1 MPSLKLLLAALATLL
16 LLAHPVA
23 AQVLPSLGGTA
34 TAETGEPAADGSGGE
49 DAVADVAESV
59 DLLVELLRDPAVAA
73 ELAERLSTAAAEGA
87 AQVGETVEPVE
98 EPEVASFARRIANL
112 TSGAAE
118 SAFEA
123 LARAQIGLQRLP
135 RTLERSL
142 SAFDREVLIAAGQS
156 LLVVI
161 LVTYAVFIL
170 LKAGGRWVNRR
181 LGAEAE
187 NRGVFE
193 RVALA
198 LVSSV
203 LEAVVVALSWAAG
216 YIVSVSTA
224 GGGDIALQSLYLNA
238 FLIVELS
245 KVVVRALLAPRVSK
259 LRLIRLPDRGAR
271 SITRWIALSIGLL
284 TYGQLLAVP
293 IVNRNASFL
302 AGSALGTVINIVVVL
317 MAITVVLRHRRAIT
331 AWLLSEPEE
340 GQRKR
345 GTMRTLVRLW
355 PVPVLLYLVGLL
367 IIVATRP
374 GGILFPLLQDTALI
388 LGAGLAGWIAVSL
401 LSGAIARGVRLPQST
416 RERFPLLERRLNSF
430 VPKFL
435 MVIRFLVIA
444 AVIGVALDVTGLANI
459 GGWLSSERG
468 LAMTGA
474 LVSAA
479 AILLIAFG
487 VWLVFSSWVEYR
499 LNPDY
504 GKPPTARETTL
515 LTLLRN
521 AATIALLLI
530 TLMIVLSE
538 LGLDIGPLLAS
549 AGVLGLAIGFGA
561 QKMVQDIITGVFIQF
576 ENAINVGD
584 VISVGG
590 VTGVVEKLTVRSVS
604 LRDLHG
610 VFHIIPFS
618 SVDLVSN
625 FMREFS
631 FYVCDMGIA
640 YREEV
645 EDAKE
650 AMHLA
655 FDELKKGEAGRDI
668 LGNLEWFGLEAFG
681 DSAVVLRVRIKTLPG
696 KQWATGRAYNAL
708 LKRIFDER
716 GIEIPF
722 PHQTVYWGEDKQG
735 KAPPLRMIRED
746 TSDGGKD
753 PQPPAGGERRTD
765 SPVERDPYKSIT
777 DETPETEEAPR

>member
-1 MPSLKLLLAALATLL
+1 MPSLRPLLAALVTLL
-16 LLAHPVA
+16 FLAYPVA
-23 AQVLPSLGGTA
+23 AQITSPLGGGSSSEA
-34 TAETGEPAADGSGGE
+34 PAESSGGEGSGGE
-49 DAVADVAESV
+49 GPAAEVVESV
-59 DLLVELLRDPAVAA
+59 DLLIELLRDPAVAA
-73 ELAERLSTAAAEGA
+73 ELAQRLSGAAEEGAPEAAA
-87 AQVGETVEPVE
+87 PE
-98 EPEVASFARRIANL
+98 EPAQPEAASVARRIADL

-118 SAFEA
+118 SAFEG
-123 LARAQIGLQRLP
+123 LNRAWIGLERLP

-142 SAFDREVLIAAGQS
+142 SAFDRDVLIAAAQS
-156 LLVVI
+156 LLLVI
-161 LVTYAVFIL
+161 VVTYAVFMV
-170 LKAGGRWVNRR
+170 LKAGGRWIDRR
-181 LGAEAE
+181 LGREAE
-187 NRGVFE
+187 NRSVLE

-198 LVSSV
+198 VTSSI
-203 LEAVVVALSWAAG
+203 LEVVVVALSWAAG
-216 YIVSVSTA
+216 YVVSLFAA

-245 KVVVRALLAPRVSK
+245 KVVVRALLAPRVSN
-259 LRLIRLPDRGAR
+259 LRLVRLPDRGAR
-271 SITRWIALSIGLL
+271 SISRWLALSIGLL

-302 AGSALGTVINIVVVL
+302 AGSALGTVINIIVVL
-317 MAITVVLRHRRAIT
+317 MAITVVLRHRRSIT
-331 AWLLSEPEE
+331 SWLLSEPEE
-340 GQRKR
+340 GKKKR
-345 GTMRTLVRLW
+345 GAMRTLVRLW
-355 PVPVLLYLVGLL
+355 PVPVLLYLVSLL
-367 IIVATRP
+367 VIVATRP
-374 GGILFPLLQDTALI
+374 GGILFPLLQDTGRI
-388 LGAGLAGWIAVSL
+388 IGAGLAGWIVVSL
-401 LSGAIARGVRLPQST
+401 LSGAIARGVRLPQKT

-444 AVIGVALDVTGLANI
+444 AVISVTLDVTGVANI
-459 GGWLSSERG
+459 GGWLTSERG

-474 LVSAA
+474 VASATV
-479 AILLIAFG
+479 ILLIAFG
-487 VWLVFSSWVEYR
+487 IWLVFSSWVEYR

-504 GKPPTARETTL
+504 GRPPTARETTL

-521 AATIALLLI
+521 AATIALLVI

-625 FMREFS
+625 YMREFS

-640 YREEV
+640 YREDV
-645 EDAKE
+645 EEAKV
-650 AMHLA
+650 AMHDA
-655 FDELKKGEAGRDI
+655 FAELKKGESGRDV
-668 LGNLEWFGLEAFG
+668 LGELEWFGLNSFG
-681 DSAVVLRVRIKTLPG
+681 DSAVVLRARIKTLPG
-696 KQWATGRAYNAL
+696 KQWATGREYNAL

-722 PHQTVYWGEDKQG
+722 PHQTIYWGEDKEG
-735 KAPPLRMIRED
+735 KAPPLRMIREEV
-746 TSDGGKD
+746 KAAV
-753 PQPPAGGERRTD
+753 PAPSPERTD
-765 SPVERDPYKSIT
+765 SPVERDPYKSMP
-777 DETPETEEAPR
+777 DEAPETEDAPR